1 MYEDTG
7 SNDINIGAKLRAA
20 RREQNL
26 SLRQLAAKA
35 EVSASLLSQI
45 ENGKA
50 NPSVRSLY
58 GIAEA
63 LSVPIDYFFADAA
76 DESNEQTT
84 SFTSGTMT
92 ASELRSAQIEGAI
105 EDLVGEAENQNERP
119 PGPVLHASDRQTIEL
134 KGDVSWAR
142 LTARDEENVEF
153 LEVLYQVGA
162 SSGAKMSHHSGR
174 EFGLILEG
182 VLTLELGFE
191 RYELEPGDS
200 IIFDSTTP
208 HRMSNAG
215 EIPMKAIWVVM
226 AEI

>member
-7 SNDINIGAKLRAA
+7 LSDINIGAKLRAA
-20 RREQNL
+20 RREKNL

-35 EVSASLLSQI
+35 AVSASLLSQI

-63 LSVPIDYFFADAA
+63 LSVSIDYFFANAA
-76 DESNEQTT
+76 DESSKQST
-84 SFTSGTMT
+84 SFTSGAMT

-105 EDLVGEAENQNERP
+105 EDLAGEMGNKDKGS

-134 KGDVSWAR
+134 NGDVSWAR
-142 LTARDEENVEF
+142 LTARDEENIEF
-153 LEVLYQVGA
+153 LEVHYQVGA
-162 SSGAKMSHHSGR
+162 SSGAKMSHHMGR

-182 VLTLELGFE
+182 ALTLELGFE

-200 IIFDSTTP
+200 IIFDSSTP
-208 HRMSNAG
+208 HRMSNTG

-226 AEI
+226 AAD

>member
-1 MYEDTG
+1 MYEDTSSG
-7 SNDINIGAKLRAA
+7 DIDIGAMLRAA
-20 RREQNL
+20 RHKQDL

-63 LSVPIDYFFADAA
+63 LSVSIDYFFSSEANKG
-76 DESNEQTT
+76 NEQTT
-84 SFTSGTMT
+84 SFTSGAMT
-92 ASELRSAQIEGAI
+92 ASELRSAQIEGAV
-105 EDLVGEAENQNERP
+105 EDPIGDVGDQSERP
-119 PGPVLHASDRQTIEL
+119 QGPVLHASDRQTIEL

-153 LEVLYQVGA
+153 LEVHYQVGA
-162 SSGAKMSHHSGR
+162 SSGAKMSHHAGR

-200 IIFDSTTP
+200 IIFDSSTP

-215 EIPMKAIWVVM
+215 EIPMKAIWMVM
-226 AEI
+226 AST

>member
-1 MYEDTG
+1 MNEDTG
-7 SNDINIGAKLRAA
+7 SSDINIGANLRAA
-20 RREQNL
+20 RRKQKL
-26 SLRQLAAKA
+26 SLRQLAAKV

-63 LSVPIDYFFADAA
+63 LSVSIDYFFANAA
-76 DESNEQTT
+76 DEGNEQTT
-84 SFTSGTMT
+84 SLTSGAMT

-105 EDLVGEAENQNERP
+105 EDLVGGEGSQSERP
-119 PGPVLHASDRQTIEL
+119 PGPVLHASNRQTIEL

-142 LTARDEENVEF
+142 LTAQDEENIEF
-153 LEVLYQVGA
+153 LEVHYQVGA
-162 SSGAKMSHHSGR
+162 SSGAKMSHHLGR

-191 RYELEPGDS
+191 RYALEPGDS

-226 AEI
+226 AAV